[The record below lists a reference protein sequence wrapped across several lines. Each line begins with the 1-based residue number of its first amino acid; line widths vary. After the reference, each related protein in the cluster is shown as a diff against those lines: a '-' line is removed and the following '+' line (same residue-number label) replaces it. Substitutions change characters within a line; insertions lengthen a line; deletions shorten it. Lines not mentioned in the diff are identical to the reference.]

1 MGTPAKTTATS
12 RPAAVYRLWADDG
25 TLLYVGSAY
34 DPEKRCTRHRTAPWW
49 PLVARR
55 TDDWMPS
62 RAHAY
67 HAESAAIVDERPAH
81 NVMGSAAYR
90 EECRRR
96 AHQDP
101 AQQARIRAGSAAANG
116 ASREV
121 VNAIL
126 RGDLKSWG
134 PRSGSVPFEE

>member
-1 MGTPAKTTATS
+1 VSVANSTEQA
-12 RPAAVYRLWADDG
+12 RPAAVYRLWAADG

-34 DPEKRCTRHRTAPWW
+34 DPEERCRRHHGQPWW

-55 TDDWMPS
+55 TDEWRPS

-67 HAESAAIVDERPAH
+67 HAEMAAIEGEAPAH

-96 AHQDP
+96 AREDP
-101 AQQARIRAGSAAANG
+101 MHRARIMAGVAAAGG
-116 ASREV
+116 APRGV
-121 VNAIL
+121 VDAIL
-126 RGDLKSWG
+126 RGEVKSYG
-134 PRSGSVPFEE
+134 RRTGVVLFD

>member
-1 MGTPAKTTATS
+1 MSVANRSTEE
-12 RPAAVYRLWADDG
+12 RPAAVYRLWAADG

-34 DPEKRCTRHRTAPWW
+34 DPEERCKRHRDKPWW

-55 TDDWMPS
+55 TDDWRPS

-67 HAESAAIVDERPAH
+67 HAEMAAIEDEAPAH

-96 AHQDP
+96 AREDP
-101 AQQARIRAGSAAANG
+101 MHRARIMSGAAAANG
-116 ASREV
+116 APRYV
-121 VNAIL
+121 VDAIL
-126 RGDLKSWG
+126 RGEVKSYGRRTG
-134 PRSGSVPFEE
+134 PVYFE